1 MNDKVFGELVFNNCW
16 EKKLDCDFWGQE
28 SVKIRVSA
36 YKDEEPNDNQRDAYS
51 RFKEDIKQIS
61 RMSFKKMEEY
71 LQIIS
76 DDIIA
81 YLDFDQ
87 MPDDIRKIVSI
98 NHILFMESGDFAV
111 ICDAV
116 WDDHGV
122 AVLCTETK
130 MIAGPQDI
138 VWMNE

>member
-1 MNDKVFGELVFNNCW
+1 M
-16 EKKLDCDFWGQE
+16 
-28 SVKIRVSA
+28 SA

-87 MPDDIRKIVSI
+87 MPDDIRKS
-98 NHILFMESGDFAV
+98 
-111 ICDAV
+111 
-116 WDDHGV
+116 
-122 AVLCTETK
+122 
-130 MIAGPQDI
+130 
-138 VWMNE
+138 

>member
-1 MNDKVFGELVFNNCW
+1 
-16 EKKLDCDFWGQE
+16 
-28 SVKIRVSA
+28 
-36 YKDEEPNDNQRDAYS
+36 
-51 RFKEDIKQIS
+51 
-61 RMSFKKMEEY
+61 
-71 LQIIS
+71 
-76 DDIIA
+76 
-81 YLDFDQ
+81 

>member
-1 MNDKVFGELVFNNCW
+1 MIL
-16 EKKLDCDFWGQE
+16 
-28 SVKIRVSA
+28 SH
-36 YKDEEPNDNQRDAYS
+36 
-51 RFKEDIKQIS
+51 
-61 RMSFKKMEEY
+61 
-71 LQIIS
+71 
-76 DDIIA
+76 
-81 YLDFDQ
+81 Q

>member
-1 MNDKVFGELVFNNCW
+1 MNDKVFGELVFNNGW

-98 NHILFMESGDFAV
+98 IIFCLWNRVILQLFAM
-111 ICDAV
+111 
-116 WDDHGV
+116 
-122 AVLCTETK
+122 LCGTTMAWQCYAQK
-130 MIAGPQDI
+130 QK
-138 VWMNE
+138 

>member
-1 MNDKVFGELVFNNCW
+1 MTKFLENQCLIMAGKKNQTVIFG
-16 EKKLDCDFWGQE
+16 D
-28 SVKIRVSA
+28 R
-36 YKDEEPNDNQRDAYS
+36 KDEEPNDNQRDAYS